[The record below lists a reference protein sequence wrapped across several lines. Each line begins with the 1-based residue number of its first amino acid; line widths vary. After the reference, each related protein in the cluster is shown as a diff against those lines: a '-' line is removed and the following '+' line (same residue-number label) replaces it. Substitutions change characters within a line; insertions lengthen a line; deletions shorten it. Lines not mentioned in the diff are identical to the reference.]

1 MPRAKKKEA
10 EAPAEAVTET
20 VQRMPLSQLHP
31 FEGHPFKVLDDDAMT
46 ETVES
51 IRQMGVANPLIV
63 RPDQDGGYEII
74 SGHRRHHAA
83 ELAGLDT
90 IPVIV
95 RELDDDAAVIMMVD
109 SNLQRENILPSE
121 RAKAYKMKLEA
132 LKHQGSRTDLTCEQD
147 AHKLG
152 REKIQG
158 HHRGTSRYEQGLC
171 APLYPPD
178 RTDPRNPGYGGRE
191 ENLHDAR
198 RGAVLPEAGGTAELP
213 GGDGLRPGRTLC
225 VAGPAHEEKEPGERL
240 HPGRYVQH
248 HGRGEEGRPGADRFQ
263 DQRPPEVLPQVLHAQ
278 ADERY
283 HPPPAGAVAEAAAA
297 GPAAVTRSL
306 LRGAFFMKKRSFTL
320 MNSIHFHFN
329 GDVNIN
335 LSLPDSADRPGYKKL
350 VDSLEDYLHDAAE
363 EAAVT
368 EAEADSIVMVMRPDK
383 TPEVMQETQCWD
395 EIESKGKYDCL
406 EVVSDDALDVAGLA
420 IVFDGRRVLN
430 LGRERYL
437 LGPVIVYKTD
447 EDGDGV
453 SLSAEDVIAAV
464 VYFADHTVTLYAD
477 GKDFPA
483 FHI

>member
-1 MPRAKKKEA
+1 
-10 EAPAEAVTET
+10 
-20 VQRMPLSQLHP
+20 
-31 FEGHPFKVLDDDAMT
+31 
-46 ETVES
+46 
-51 IRQMGVANPLIV
+51 
-63 RPDQDGGYEII
+63 
-74 SGHRRHHAA
+74 
-83 ELAGLDT
+83 
-90 IPVIV
+90 
-95 RELDDDAAVIMMVD
+95 
-109 SNLQRENILPSE
+109 
-121 RAKAYKMKLEA
+121 
-132 LKHQGSRTDLTCEQD
+132 
-147 AHKLG
+147 
-152 REKIQG
+152 
-158 HHRGTSRYEQGLC
+158 
-171 APLYPPD
+171 
-178 RTDPRNPGYGGRE
+178 
-191 ENLHDAR
+191 
-198 RGAVLPEAGGTAELP
+198 
-213 GGDGLRPGRTLC
+213 
-225 VAGPAHEEKEPGERL
+225 
-240 HPGRYVQH
+240 
-248 HGRGEEGRPGADRFQ
+248 
-263 DQRPPEVLPQVLHAQ
+263 
-278 ADERY
+278 
-283 HPPPAGAVAEAAAA
+283 
-297 GPAAVTRSL
+297 
-306 LRGAFFMKKRSFTL
+306 MKKRSFTL

-437 LGPVIVYKTD
+437 LGPVIVYKCD